1 MRWKQCQAQDS
12 PFNKILISS
21 RIESLPSDAS
31 RCSAYT
37 SGWST
42 RSQHSIL
49 AGTASKRETRV
60 ICQRPH
66 SLHQSERSHYIT
78 SGSLADGVHH
88 DVTPRLW
95 AGLVGADPL
104 DTGA

>member
-1 MRWKQCQAQDS
+1 MHWKQCQAQNS
-12 PFNKILISS
+12 PFNRILISS
-21 RIESLPSDAS
+21 RIESN
-31 RCSAYT
+31 
-37 SGWST
+37 T

-49 AGTASKRETRV
+49 AGTASKRETHV

-66 SLHQSERSHYIT
+66 TLHQSEISHYIT
-78 SGSLADGVHH
+78 PGSLADGVHH

-95 AGLVGADPL
+95 AGLVGADAL